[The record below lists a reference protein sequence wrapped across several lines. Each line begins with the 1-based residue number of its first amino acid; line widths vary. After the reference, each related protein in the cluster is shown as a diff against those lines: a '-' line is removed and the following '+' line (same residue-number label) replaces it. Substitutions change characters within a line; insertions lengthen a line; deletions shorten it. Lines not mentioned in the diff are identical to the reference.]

1 MYKKILLFLS
11 ITLLLL
17 GNIGLTIFS
26 HTCKKE
32 GVFISFYFKG
42 KHDCKQETS
51 KKLPPCCRNI
61 QTTKKDCCKDEIN
74 YYKLDLDYLKCN
86 VDLSTLDVVW
96 NTVPLCTSHENR
108 SQLFAKKI
116 VGHPEEPPPKCFG
129 RTLLIQQQIMRI

>member
-42 KHDCKQETS
+42 QHECKEEAS
-51 KKLPPCCRNI
+51 KELPPCCRNI
-61 QTTKKDCCKDEIN
+61 QTREKDCCKDEIN
-74 YYKLDLDYLKCN
+74 IYKLDQDYLKCN
-86 VDLSTLDVVW
+86 LDLGALTFISS
-96 NTVPLCTSHENR
+96 TVPLVACFENHSR
-108 SQLFAKKI
+108 LLDKKI
-116 VGHPEEPPPKCFG
+116 VSYPEEPPPKCYG
-129 RTLLIQQQIMRI
+129 RTLLIQQQIIRI